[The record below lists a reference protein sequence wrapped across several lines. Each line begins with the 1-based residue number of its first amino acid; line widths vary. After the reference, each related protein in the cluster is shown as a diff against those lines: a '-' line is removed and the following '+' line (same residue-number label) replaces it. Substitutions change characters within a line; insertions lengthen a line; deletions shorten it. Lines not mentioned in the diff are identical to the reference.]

1 MNILPL
7 LLIGLLLGGERLNSI
22 KEFLSKIDFAS
33 FSPIF
38 RLLGLNQNTVDFL
51 SSENFSKLLEE
62 NDFKNVLPLLSS
74 LFTNQNNAEVKAEDV
89 EEEDGLDKIISPIKN
104 VAPTDVFVVFQLTVY
119 KESAAI
125 SS

>member
-1 MNILPL
+1 MLMEDKILNILPL

-62 NDFKNVLPLLSS
+62 NDLKNVLPLLSS
-74 LFTNQNNAEVKAEDV
+74 LFTNQNNTEVKAEEV

-104 VAPTDVFVVFQLTVY
+104 VAPTDVEETF
-119 KESAAI
+119 
-125 SS
+125 SSFFN

>member
-1 MNILPL
+1 MLMEDKILNILPL

-62 NDFKNVLPLLSS
+62 NDFTNVLPLLSS
-74 LFTNQNNAEVKAEDV
+74 LFTSQNNTEVKAEEV

-104 VAPTDVFVVFQLTVY
+104 VAPTDVEETF
-119 KESAAI
+119 
-125 SS
+125 SSFFN

>member
-62 NDFKNVLPLLSS
+62 NDLKNVLPLLSS
-74 LFTNQNNAEVKAEDV
+74 LFTNQNNTEVKAEEV

-104 VAPTDVFVVFQLTVY
+104 VAPTDVEETF
-119 KESAAI
+119 
-125 SS
+125 SSFFN

>member
-7 LLIGLLLGGERLNSI
+7 LLIGLLLGGERVNSI

-38 RLLGLNQNTVDFL
+38 RLLGLSQNTVDFL

-62 NDFKNVLPLLSS
+62 SDFKNILPLLSS
-74 LFTNQNNAEVKAEDV
+74 LFTNQNSAEVKAEEDEK
-89 EEEDGLDKIISPIKN
+89 EESLDKIISPIKN
-104 VAPTDVFVVFQLTVY
+104 VAPTDVEETF
-119 KESAAI
+119 
-125 SS
+125 SSFFN

>member
-1 MNILPL
+1 MLMEDKILNILPL

-62 NDFKNVLPLLSS
+62 NDFKNVLPILSS
-74 LFTNQNNAEVKAEDV
+74 LFTSQNNTEVKAEEV

-104 VAPTDVFVVFQLTVY
+104 VAPTDVEETF
-119 KESAAI
+119 
-125 SS
+125 SSFFN

>member
-1 MNILPL
+1 MLMEDKILNILPL

-74 LFTNQNNAEVKAEDV
+74 LFTSHNNTEAKAEES

-104 VAPTDVFVVFQLTVY
+104 VAPTDVEETF
-119 KESAAI
+119 
-125 SS
+125 SSFFN

>member
-1 MNILPL
+1 MLMEDKILNILPL

-74 LFTNQNNAEVKAEDV
+74 LFTSQNNTEVKEEEV

-104 VAPTDVFVVFQLTVY
+104 VAPTDVEETF
-119 KESAAI
+119 
-125 SS
+125 SSFFN

>member
-1 MNILPL
+1 MLMEDKILNILPL

-74 LFTNQNNAEVKAEDV
+74 LFTSQNNTEVKEEEA

-104 VAPTDVFVVFQLTVY
+104 VAPTDVEETF
-119 KESAAI
+119 
-125 SS
+125 SSFFN

>member
-7 LLIGLLLGGERLNSI
+7 LLIGLLLGGERVNSI

-51 SSENFSKLLEE
+51 SSENFSKLLQE
-62 NDFKNVLPLLSS
+62 NDLKNILPLLSS
-74 LFTNQNNAEVKAEDV
+74 LFTGQNESKVN
-89 EEEDGLDKIISPIKN
+89 EEESEEEESVDKIISPIKN
-104 VAPTDVFVVFQLTVY
+104 VAPTDVEETF
-119 KESAAI
+119 
-125 SS
+125 SSFFN

>member
-1 MNILPL
+1 MLMEDKILNILPL

-74 LFTNQNNAEVKAEDV
+74 LFTSHNNTEVKEEKA

-104 VAPTDVFVVFQLTVY
+104 VAPTDVEETF
-119 KESAAI
+119 
-125 SS
+125 SSFFN